1 LNTFNHAYLIQV
13 QSTKLHIL
21 SFWEETCAGYTS
33 FFDAKMLFYNV
44 IIKLEICTIVY
55 NSSLNDSSMM
65 VERAF
70 VLINTN
76 DLMDDDILLDQ
87 LKKID
92 GISEAYKVCGIYDI
106 LVKVEAET
114 TDKVLKVIT
123 IRLKNLKNIRS
134 TLTMVAI
141 RNS

>member
-1 LNTFNHAYLIQV
+1 MT
-13 QSTKLHIL
+13 
-21 SFWEETCAGYTS
+21 
-33 FFDAKMLFYNV
+33 
-44 IIKLEICTIVY
+44 VY
-55 NSSLNDSSMM
+55 NIYLNHSLLM
-65 VERAF
+65 VEKAF

-76 DLMDDDILLDQ
+76 DCTNDDLLLTQ

-92 GISEAYKVCGIYDI
+92 GISEAYKVSGIYNI

-114 TDKVLKVIT
+114 MDKVAKVVNH
-123 IRLKNLKNIRS
+123 RLKNLKNIQS

>member
-1 LNTFNHAYLIQV
+1 
-13 QSTKLHIL
+13 
-21 SFWEETCAGYTS
+21 
-33 FFDAKMLFYNV
+33 
-44 IIKLEICTIVY
+44 
-55 NSSLNDSSMM
+55 MM
-65 VERAF
+65 VEKAF

-76 DLMDDDILLDQ
+76 DQIDNDILLDQ

-92 GISEAYKVCGIYDI
+92 GISEVYKVCGIYDI

-114 TDKVLKVIT
+114 MDKVAKVVNH
-123 IRLKNLKNIRS
+123 RLKNLKNIKS